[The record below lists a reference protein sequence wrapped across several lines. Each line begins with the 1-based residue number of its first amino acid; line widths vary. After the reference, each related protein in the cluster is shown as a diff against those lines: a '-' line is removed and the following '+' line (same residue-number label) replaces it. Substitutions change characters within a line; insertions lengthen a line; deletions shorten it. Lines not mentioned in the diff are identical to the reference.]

1 MISEHNI
8 EIRFADI
15 DAMGHVNNAV
25 YLSYFEQARIKYF
38 ADLGGSWDWKS
49 QGILLA
55 KNVVEYY
62 LPILLNDHVV
72 IKTKCIGIGG
82 KSLTFS
88 YLIQR
93 IHRGELQACS
103 KGESVLVCFDSV
115 KGKTIEVPE
124 EWRNAI
130 KVEAPK
136 W

>member
-1 MISEHNI
+1 MISEHKI

-25 YLSYFEQARIKYF
+25 YLSYFEQARINYF
-38 ADLGGSWDWKS
+38 ADLGGTWDWKS

-62 LPILLNDHVV
+62 LPILLTDHVV
-72 IKTKCIGIGG
+72 IKTKCIAIGG

-88 YLIQR
+88 YVVQR
-93 IHRGELQACS
+93 LHKGEFQTCS
-103 KGESVLVCFDSV
+103 KGESVLVCFDSL

-124 EWRNAI
+124 EWRNSI
-130 KVEAPK
+130 KVEAPE